1 MKKRKF
7 GSGGMPSIEESMKSG
22 NRVSRQVGE
31 ETKRMMPP
39 KRRSGMPSIEESM
52 KSGNRMSKEN
62 AKDAAAVKKYAKGG
76 KIKKRYDE
84 GGMAGAGVDLEAA
97 ARRGENLREL
107 DRMDFSVPKVK
118 APDKKQSFSA
128 AFAAARKRGDKT
140 FTWNGGSYG
149 TKMKGEGNAP
159 KTTPRAPAIRSAPED
174 KEIVVTGKR
183 PSKPTSDAVS
193 RTGVGSA
200 INRGVGAIND
210 QMSTQARNMAKLRK
224 ENPDIFTR
232 MMRGSEKKADSSAAR
247 KDFDTKASKAGIGVM
262 LERPPRNLKYA
273 KGGKVAKRADGV
285 AKQGKTATKMVK
297 MTKGK
302 MR

>member
-84 GGMAGAGVDLEAA
+84 GGTATIASNPDEEMRKLMEANLAAVRRREAEEMASKAK
-97 ARRGENLREL
+97 
-107 DRMDFSVPKVK
+107 PKPKPRVATPKPESK
-118 APDKKQSFSA
+118 A
-128 AFAAARKRGDKT
+128 
-140 FTWNGGSYG
+140 
-149 TKMKGEGNAP
+149 EAP
-159 KTTPRAPAIRSAPED
+159 KPRVATPKPE
-174 KEIVVTGKR
+174 
-183 PSKPTSDAVS
+183 SKPTPGMRVGLESAGAARNS
-193 RTGVGSA
+193 LRGAARASGEAIKSTARGVGSA
-200 INRGVGAIND
+200 PSRVAKALESAND
-210 QMSTQARNMAKLRK
+210 QTKMQSRNMAKLREK
-224 ENPDIFTR
+224 NP
-232 MMRGSEKKADSSAAR
+232 
-247 KDFDTKASKAGIGVM
+247 
-262 LERPPRNLKYA
+262 NLIDRFMKMTMNPGMA